1 MIYEQMAPTRFMA
14 VGILLIV
21 FQASA
26 LETTE
31 EPKCV
36 PGFKSDVLIFR
47 VTRKHLGPG
56 TRLGRVGFNDCTNR
70 TIFLFI
76 SNDRRFMVHPDGIL
90 MVKRMVALL
99 EGHQDFFIHSW
110 NLHGQKMTVPVTVVH
125 YGRLHGQNDGHHHGQ
140 HRGENH
146 GHHQQNVEHHLG
158 EHRHHNNQHHL
169 NEVDSA
175 NNTENATTP
184 EVPVLNFP
192 KSGDGLRRRK
202 RDWVIPDIN
211 VPENLRGPYPL
222 KVSQIRSSEDKVK
235 TISYSITGPGAN
247 EPPLGLFTMD
257 RLTGTLYL
265 TQPLDRE
272 KVDRYTFQAHA
283 AVDGSLNAEQPMDIM
298 VIVIDQNDNKPVFG
312 QDTFLGEV
320 PESSPT
326 GFEVI
331 TVVAIDLDEP
341 GNANSDIRYR
351 IVSQDPK
358 FPSGPLFEINPNTGA
373 IRVNARGLDREKYP
387 KHTLVIEAADMEGN
401 GLTGNAKVIITVTD
415 SNDNPPAFTLSS
427 YEATV
432 PENRVDALVITMAVT
447 DGDEPH
453 SPAWN
458 AKFKIVDGDPGG
470 LFTVTTGSNKQ
481 EGIITTAKGLDF
493 EMISKHT
500 LLVAVENDIPFATP
514 LPTATA
520 TVVVNVQDVNEA
532 PVFDPVEKFVS
543 KPENLPVDGDV
554 VQYIASDPDIARKQK
569 VMYKIISDPAGWLN
583 VAKDTGLI
591 KVKSI
596 MDRESHF
603 VKDSKYTALIGAYD
617 NDDVPA
623 TGTGTLIIQLEDV
636 NDNAPII
643 EERTIKVCY
652 KESAP
657 QLLSVTDK
665 DGPGFAAPYSV
676 SLQGMSKTNWTARM
690 NDSKT
695 GIVLNLGTELESG
708 EYTVVLRVT
717 DNDGMEQDNTVQ
729 ATVCDCTGNVVSCVA
744 GGSSLPMILGI
755 LGGILLLLSES
766 LILVQFEKIYIEVLG
781 KNFSL

>member
-1 MIYEQMAPTRFMA
+1 MIYEKMAPTWFMA

-26 LETTE
+26 LESTE

-56 TRLGRVGFNDCTNR
+56 TRLGRVGFNDCTHR
-70 TIFLFI
+70 TRFPFI
-76 SNDRRFMVHPDGIL
+76 SNDRRFIVHPDGIL

-110 NLHGQKMTVPVTVVH
+110 DLHGQKITVPVTVVH
-125 YGRLHGQNDGHHHGQ
+125 YGHLHGQNDGHHHG
-140 HRGENH
+140 HPE
-146 GHHQQNVEHHLG
+146 QNVEHHIG
-158 EHRHHNNQHHL
+158 EHSHHNNQHHL

-175 NNTENATTP
+175 NETENATTP
-184 EVPVLNFP
+184 EVPVLKFP
-192 KSGDGLRRRK
+192 KSGDGLKRRK
-202 RDWVIPDIN
+202 RDWVIPAIN
-211 VPENLRGPYPL
+211 VAENHRGPYPF
-222 KVSQIRSSEDKVK
+222 KVSQIRSDKDDVK
-235 TISYSITGPGAN
+235 MIYYSITGPGAD
-247 EPPLGLFTMD
+247 EPPYGLFTMD
-257 RLTGTLYL
+257 RITGSLYL

-272 KVDRYTFQAHA
+272 KVDKYTFAAHA
-283 AVDGSLNAEQPMDIM
+283 EAEGSRNADEPMDI
-298 VIVIDQNDNKPVFG
+298 VVNVIDQNDNKPAFF

-331 TVVAIDLDEP
+331 NVVATDIDEP
-341 GNANSDIRYR
+341 ENPNSIVRYR
-351 IVSQDPK
+351 ILTQDPE
-358 FPSGPLFEINPNTGA
+358 FPSGPLFAINPVTGA
-373 IRVNARGLDREKYP
+373 IRVNARGLDREKHP
-387 KHTLVIEAADMEGN
+387 KHTLVIEAADMEGE
-401 GLTGNAKVIITVTD
+401 GLTVTARVIITVSD
-415 SNDNPPAFTLSS
+415 SNDNPPAFTQST
-427 YEATV
+427 YDATV

-470 LFTVTTGSNKQ
+470 LFTITTGSNKQ

-493 EMISKHT
+493 DMISKHT

-532 PVFDPVEKFVS
+532 PVFEPVEKFVS
-543 KPENLPVDGDV
+543 KRENLPVDSDV
-554 VQYIASDPDIARKQK
+554 VQYIASDPDIACKQT

-591 KVKSI
+591 KVKGI

-617 NDDVPA
+617 NDEVPA

-643 EERTIKVCY
+643 EERTIKVCN

-676 SLQGMSKTNWTARM
+676 SLQGMSKNNWTARR

-695 GIVLNLGTELESG
+695 GIVLNLATELESG
-708 EYTVVLRVT
+708 EYTVVLRLR

-729 ATVCDCTGNVVSCVA
+729 ATVCDCTGKIVSCSGTIEV
-744 GGSSLPMILGI
+744 GTSLPMIFGI
-755 LGGILLLLSES
+755 LGGILWLLMLLL
-766 LILVQFEKIYIEVLG
+766 LQVLLLRLMFARRRG
-781 KNFSL
+781 